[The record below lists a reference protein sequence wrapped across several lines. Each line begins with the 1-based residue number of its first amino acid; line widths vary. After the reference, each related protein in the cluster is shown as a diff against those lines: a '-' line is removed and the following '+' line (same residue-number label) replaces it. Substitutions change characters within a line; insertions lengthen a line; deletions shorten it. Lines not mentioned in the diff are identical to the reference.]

1 MKKFLSNGLMIAG
14 MLSVPIAVTNTEVQ
28 GAAAEYQND
37 PRLESLKMFFQKGDC
52 PVFDESAEFLRA
64 ADRHNLDW
72 RLLPSISVVESGGGR
87 VAPNN
92 NLFGWD
98 GGRAIFSSFRAG
110 IHDVASRLEK
120 SKLYRDK
127 DLDGILRMYNPN
139 ASYSGVVK
147 SVMKRISP
155 SEDVAVVALSYSS
168 NRTTK

>member
-1 MKKFLSNGLMIAG
+1 MKKLLSNGLMLAG
-14 MLSVPIAVTNTEVQ
+14 MLSLPVAVTNTEVL

-37 PRLESLKMFFQKGDC
+37 PRLESLKKFFQEC
-52 PVFDESAEFLRA
+52 PVQELSAEFLRA

-72 RLLPSISVVESGGGR
+72 RLLPSISLVESGGGR

-98 GGRAIFSSFRAG
+98 GGRAIFTSLRAG
-110 IHDVASRLEK
+110 IHNVAERLEN

-127 DLDGILRMYNPN
+127 SVDQILQIYNPS
-139 ASYSGVVK
+139 ASYSTVVK
-147 SVMKRISP
+147 SVMRRISP
-155 SEDVAVVALSYSS
+155 SEVMIATGPYSS

>member
-1 MKKFLSNGLMIAG
+1 MKKLLSNGLMIAG
-14 MLSVPIAVTNTEVQ
+14 MLSVPVAVTNTEVQ

-37 PRLESLKMFFQKGDC
+37 PRLASLKSFFQKGDC

-64 ADRHNLDW
+64 ADRHSLDW
-72 RLLPSISVVESGGGR
+72 RLLPSISMVESGGGR
-87 VAPNN
+87 AAPNN

-98 GGRAIFSSFRAG
+98 NGRAVFSSFRAG
-110 IHDVASRLEK
+110 IHDVASRLET

-127 DLDGILRMYNPN
+127 DVDGILRMYNPS

-155 SEDVAVVALSYSS
+155 FEDITVLARSYSS
-168 NRTTK
+168 SRTTK